1 MRWDNRR
8 CAEKDREARS
18 LRSDAVIAANRVTDK
33 IEGVREKIYVRD
45 LLGPVHTTNSGSAPT
60 SETGILCALFSM
72 RPLCAKKSPI

>member
-33 IEGVREKIYVRD
+33 IEGVREKIYVRE
-45 LLGPVHTTNSGSAPT
+45 LLGNG
-60 SETGILCALFSM
+60 
-72 RPLCAKKSPI
+72 